1 MCSSINTSLYINYIL
16 IFLHKP
22 IIKLIKLQFLL
33 NNQYTTYYIY
43 IQKIVHLNFFFLL
56 KITCSNPYWEK
67 KKKSKKKSNSKFYY
81 IKKKKVESK
90 PPYRL
95 KTSFGGSISNLGQVV
110 AGAQQFQFQFQFQ
123 VPVPDLGFQ
132 IVKLV
137 GAQQRGTG

>member
-16 IFLHKP
+16 IFHHKHNP

-67 KKKSKKKSNSKFYY
+67 KKNQKKNQIQNFT
-81 IKKKKVESK
+81 ILKKKKLNQN
-90 PPYRL
+90 PHI
-95 KTSFGGSISNLGQVV
+95 G
-110 AGAQQFQFQFQFQ
+110 
-123 VPVPDLGFQ
+123 
-132 IVKLV
+132 
-137 GAQQRGTG
+137 